1 MWKIIVFLLLF
12 VSYLSYSFIV
22 YTKGTENNISV
33 PVAEQAIINEGK
45 LLFQKH
51 NCISCHQLY
60 GLGGYLGTDLT
71 TAFSDATRGEMF
83 IKTFLQAG
91 GRRMPDFHFTKK
103 EIDAIT
109 SYLKYVDKTAVTY
122 KIP

>member
-1 MWKIIVFLLLF
+1 MWKIIVFLLFFGL
-12 VSYLSYSFIV
+12 YISYSFIV

-33 PVAEQAIINEGK
+33 SAVEQATINEGK

-71 TAFSDATRGEMF
+71 TAFSDITRGEVF

-91 GRRMPDFHFTKK
+91 GRRMPNFNFTKE

-109 SYLKYVDKTAVTY
+109 SYLKYVDQTAVTY
-122 KIP
+122 KKP

>member
-1 MWKIIVFLLLF
+1 MLKIIVFLLLF
-12 VSYLSYSFIV
+12 GLYLSYSFIV
-22 YTKGTENNISV
+22 YTKGTENNISLSAV
-33 PVAEQAIINEGK
+33 EQVKIDKGK

-71 TAFSDATRGEMF
+71 TAFSDATRGEVF